1 MKIDKLILNLYGE
14 AKNLA
19 KFKEQ
24 SWSFYS
30 PDSKTYYKVT
40 VWWGCNDEQTDLEN
54 SGSFNSPRKQIQ
66 LMLPQAGRRVDP
78 RRP

>member
-1 MKIDKLILNLYGE
+1 VKIDKLILNLYGE

-40 VWWGCNDEQTDLEN
+40 VWWGCNDEQTDL
-54 SGSFNSPRKQIQ
+54 GK
-66 LMLPQAGRRVDP
+66 
-78 RRP
+78 